1 MIKLPKII
9 NKVIR
14 CALLVWCILISPI
27 YFVGCW
33 AFVAFSAF
41 CEILSFDFRFTLTRR
56 WMKEMQ
62 TFKEYIKDLKDVLEQ
77 FGKLLNHNG
86 DGNK

>member
-1 MIKLPKII
+1 MIKLPKIV
-9 NKVIR
+9 NKILI

-41 CEILSFDFRFTLTRR
+41 CEILSFDFNITLTRR
-56 WMKEMQ
+56 WMREMQ
-62 TFKEYIKDLKDVLEQ
+62 TFKEYIKDLKDALEAIW
-77 FGKLLNHNG
+77 KVI
-86 DGNK
+86 KS

>member
-1 MIKLPKII
+1 MIKLLKLM
-9 NKVIR
+9 NKVLIYAR
-14 CALLVWCILISPI
+14 FVLCILLSPI
-27 YFVGCW
+27 YFAGCW

-62 TFKEYIKDLKDVLEQ
+62 TFKEYIKDLKDTLEEIW
-77 FGKLLNHNG
+77 KIMRR
-86 DGNK
+86 

>member
-9 NKVIR
+9 NKVLI
-14 CALLVWCILISPI
+14 CALLVLCIVISPI

-62 TFKEYIKDLKDVLEQ
+62 TFKEYIKDLKDALEEIW
-77 FGKLLNHNG
+77 KII
-86 DGNK
+86 KS

>member
-9 NKVIR
+9 NKILI
-14 CALLVWCILISPI
+14 CALLVWYILVSPI

-56 WMKEMQ
+56 WMREMQ
-62 TFKEYIKDLKDVLEQ
+62 TFKEYIKDLKDAIEEIRKVI
-77 FGKLLNHNG
+77 KS
-86 DGNK
+86 

>member
-1 MIKLPKII
+1 MIKLPKIV
-9 NKVIR
+9 NKILI

-41 CEILSFDFRFTLTRR
+41 CR
-56 WMKEMQ
+56 WMREMQ
-62 TFKEYIKDLKDVLEQ
+62 TFKEYIKDLKDALEAIW
-77 FGKLLNHNG
+77 KVI
-86 DGNK
+86 KS

>member
-1 MIKLPKII
+1 MIKLPKLM
-9 NKVIR
+9 NKVLI
-14 CALLVWCILISPI
+14 CALLAWCILISPI

-41 CEILSFDFRFTLTRR
+41 CEIISFDFRFTLTRR

-77 FGKLLNHNG
+77 FGKSLNHNG
-86 DGNK
+86 DGNR

>member
-9 NKVIR
+9 NK
-14 CALLVWCILISPI
+14 ILICAPFVWRILLSPI

-41 CEILSFDFRFTLTRR
+41 CEILSFDFEITLTRR
-56 WMKEMQ
+56 WMREMQ
-62 TFKEYIKDLKDVLEQ
+62 TFKKYVEDLKDALEAIW
-77 FGKLLNHNG
+77 KVI
-86 DGNK
+86 KS

>member
-1 MIKLPKII
+1 MIKLPKSI
-9 NKVIR
+9 NKVLI

-41 CEILSFDFRFTLTRR
+41 CEIISFNFRFTLTHL

-62 TFKEYIKDLKDVLEQ
+62 TFKEYIKDLKDAIEEIR
-77 FGKLLNHNG
+77 KTIRR
-86 DGNK
+86 

>member
-9 NKVIR
+9 NKILK
-14 CALLVWCILISPI
+14 CALLVWYILVSPI

-41 CEILSFDFRFTLTRR
+41 CEILSFDFEITLTRR
-56 WMKEMQ
+56 WMREMQ
-62 TFKEYIKDLKDVLEQ
+62 TFKKYVEDLKDALEAIW
-77 FGKLLNHNG
+77 KVI
-86 DGNK
+86 KS

>member
-9 NKVIR
+9 NKVLI

-41 CEILSFDFRFTLTRR
+41 CEVLSFDFNITLTRR
-56 WMKEMQ
+56 WMREMQ
-62 TFKEYIKDLKDVLEQ
+62 TFKEYIKDLKDALEAIW
-77 FGKLLNHNG
+77 KVI
-86 DGNK
+86 KS

>member
-1 MIKLPKII
+1 MIKLPKLM
-9 NKVIR
+9 NKVLI
-14 CALLVWCILISPI
+14 CALYVWYILLSPI

-77 FGKLLNHNG
+77 FGKSLKNNG
-86 DGNK
+86 DGNR

>member
-9 NKVIR
+9 NKILI
-14 CALLVWCILISPI
+14 CALLVWYILVSPI

-41 CEILSFDFRFTLTRR
+41 CEILSFDFGITLTRR
-56 WMKEMQ
+56 WMREMQ
-62 TFKEYIKDLKDVLEQ
+62 TFKKYVEDLKDALEAIW
-77 FGKLLNHNG
+77 KVI
-86 DGNK
+86 KS

>member
-1 MIKLPKII
+1 MIKLLKLM
-9 NKVIR
+9 NKVLIYAR
-14 CALLVWCILISPI
+14 FVLCILLSPI
-27 YFVGCW
+27 YFAGCW

-62 TFKEYIKDLKDVLEQ
+62 TFKEYIKDLKDTLE
-77 FGKLLNHNG
+77 KIW
-86 DGNK
+86 KIMRR

>member
-9 NKVIR
+9 NKILI

-41 CEILSFDFRFTLTRR
+41 CEILSFDFGITLTRR
-56 WMKEMQ
+56 WMREMQ
-62 TFKEYIKDLKDVLEQ
+62 TFKEYVEDLKDALEAIW
-77 FGKLLNHNG
+77 KLI
-86 DGNK
+86 KS

>member
-9 NKVIR
+9 NKVLI

-41 CEILSFDFRFTLTRR
+41 CEVLSFDFNITLTRR
-56 WMKEMQ
+56 WMREMQ
-62 TFKEYIKDLKDVLEQ
+62 TFKEYIKDLKDAIEEIR
-77 FGKLLNHNG
+77 KTIRR
-86 DGNK
+86 

>member
-9 NKVIR
+9 NKILI
-14 CALLVWCILISPI
+14 CALLVWCIVISPI

-41 CEILSFDFRFTLTRR
+41 CEIISFDFEITLTRR
-56 WMKEMQ
+56 WMREMQ
-62 TFKEYIKDLKDVLEQ
+62 TFKKYVEDLKDALEAIW
-77 FGKLLNHNG
+77 KVI
-86 DGNK
+86 KS

>member
-9 NKVIR
+9 NKVLR
-14 CALLVWCILISPI
+14 CALLVWCIVISPI

-41 CEILSFDFRFTLTRR
+41 CEILSFDFRFSLTRL
-56 WMKEMQ
+56 WIKEMQ
-62 TFKEYIKDLKDVLEQ
+62 TFKEYIKDLKDALEAIW
-77 FGKLLNHNG
+77 KVIEE
-86 DGNK
+86 

>member
-9 NKVIR
+9 NKVLI
-14 CALLVWCILISPI
+14 CTLLVWCILISPI

-41 CEILSFDFRFTLTRR
+41 CEILSFDFNITLTRR
-56 WMKEMQ
+56 WMREMQ
-62 TFKEYIKDLKDVLEQ
+62 TFKKYVEDLKDALEAIW
-77 FGKLLNHNG
+77 KVIRW
-86 DGNK
+86 

>member
-9 NKVIR
+9 NKVLI
-14 CALLVWCILISPI
+14 CALLAWCILLSPI
-27 YFVGCW
+27 YFLGCW

-41 CEILSFDFRFTLTRR
+41 FEILSFDFRFTLTSG

-62 TFKEYIKDLKDVLEQ
+62 TFKEYVRDVKDALEEIWKYIKE
-77 FGKLLNHNG
+77 
-86 DGNK
+86 

>member
-1 MIKLPKII
+1 MIKLPKSI
-9 NKVIR
+9 NKVLI

-41 CEILSFDFRFTLTRR
+41 CEILSFDFDITLTRR
-56 WMKEMQ
+56 WMREMQ
-62 TFKEYIKDLKDVLEQ
+62 TFKKYVEDLKDALEAIW
-77 FGKLLNHNG
+77 KVIRW
-86 DGNK
+86 

>member
-1 MIKLPKII
+1 MIKSPKLM
-9 NKVIR
+9 NKVLI
-14 CALLVWCILISPI
+14 CALLAYCILLSPI

-41 CEILSFDFRFTLTRR
+41 CEIISFDFRFTLTSG

-62 TFKEYIKDLKDVLEQ
+62 TFKEYVRDVKDSLEVIWKCIKE
-77 FGKLLNHNG
+77 
-86 DGNK
+86 

>member
-9 NKVIR
+9 NKVLI
-14 CALLVWCILISPI
+14 CVLLAWYILLSPI
-27 YFVGCW
+27 YFLGCW

-41 CEILSFDFRFTLTRR
+41 FDIICFDFRFTLTSG

-62 TFKEYIKDLKDVLEQ
+62 TFKEYVRDVKDALEEIWKYIKE
-77 FGKLLNHNG
+77 
-86 DGNK
+86 